1 MKYDARDA
9 ASVIP
14 EGEYQATIK
23 AYTETDAEGRQLMNK
38 ARTEPVCKVMFEV
51 YTDNGTRTVTQTFS
65 AKTTLFLYKQLAQA
79 LGQAESFKA
88 GKFTA
93 EDYIGESLTL
103 AVKVKFS
110 EQYGDQNQFSFKP
123 KLANAVTPNRGKV
136 TPDTPITDD
145 SIPF

>member
-9 ASVIP
+9 NSVIP

-23 AYTETDAEGRQLMNK
+23 AFYDKDNDGRPLMNK
-38 ARTEPVCKVMFEV
+38 ARTEAKCNVLFEV
-51 YTDNGTRTVTQTFS
+51 YADNGTRTVTQSFS
-65 AKTTLFLYKQLAQA
+65 QKATLFLYKQLAHA
-79 LGQAESFKA
+79 LGQAEAFKA
-88 GKFTA
+88 NTFTA
-93 EDYIGESLTL
+93 ADHIGDGVTL
-103 AVKVKFS
+103 VAKVKFS

-123 KLANAVTPNRGKV
+123 KLANAAAPARGKA